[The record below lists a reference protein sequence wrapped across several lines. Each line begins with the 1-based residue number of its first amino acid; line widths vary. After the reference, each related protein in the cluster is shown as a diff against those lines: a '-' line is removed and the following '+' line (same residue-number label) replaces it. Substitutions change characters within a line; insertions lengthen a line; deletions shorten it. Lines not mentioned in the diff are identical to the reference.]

1 MAGDPAAGGDGGR
14 GSSGG
19 KGSSRSSSRHQQFR
33 NLAKTRVDDLQEMFS
48 GLQSARKESRSA
60 DAALLEEQVHHM
72 LREWRAELNVPSP
85 ASSLQA
91 IPPNPSFPPS
101 SFTCANSQSQ
111 GNNREASDPPSETLR
126 LLQLAGAEEEDDAT
140 SKLVMPRSPMP
151 MQSSHEGHNLS
162 PVLQGGTM
170 AGGAAELM
178 VPRSPLQQMPSSHQ
192 SHGHGQDGGQNLQGE
207 AVMGSTA
214 ATAAPHLVQGMQ
226 GDCGGMAGVTN
237 AMFHDQLYYID
248 HELNID
254 DFLQDDDYKIN
265 LPGSNPDGPNTMQ
278 GIGQLEHQQYNLPL
292 DLPPN
297 SFVDANNS
305 AQSSGDVFFHMSD
318 LLTTMCP
325 SPSQYLGPKCALW
338 DCGRPVRGSDECQH
352 YCNPYHAG
360 LALNDDG
367 LLGTRPVMRPRGI
380 DLKDGPLFAALSA
393 KVQGK
398 NVGIPVCEGAA
409 TTKSPWNAP
418 ELFDLS
424 LLEGESLREWLFFD
438 TPRRAFD
445 SGNRKQRSLPDYNG
459 RGWHES
465 RKQVMKDFGGLKRSY
480 YMDPQPSSNYE
491 WHLFEYETNDSD
503 ALALY
508 RLEYKSS
515 DTKRS
520 VKSKLASSPLSEIQ
534 QQMVR
539 LSADSP
545 VESKRTA
552 RSRAK
557 ANQKDNNSNAYPAL
571 NTPVQVSASNAHQTM
586 SVNTPDQ
593 VNVSNAYQTMPLN
606 TPNQPGP
613 SNAYHAA
620 SQMDQ
625 MTFLDGSVVYGPHLP
640 YGYSTERS
648 DFYWNPSDG
657 T

>member
-1 MAGDPAAGGDGGR
+1 MAGDPTAGGVGGR

-72 LREWRAELNVPSP
+72 LREWRAELSVPSP
-85 ASSLQA
+85 ASSLQ
-91 IPPNPSFPPS
+91 
-101 SFTCANSQSQ
+101 NSQSQ
-111 GNNREASDPPSETLR
+111 GNKREASDPPSETLR

-140 SKLVMPRSPMP
+140 SKLVMPRSPLPMP
-151 MQSSHEGHNLS
+151 ASSHEGHGHGQAGHNLN
-162 PVLQGGTM
+162 PVLQGGT
-170 AGGAAELM
+170 AEM
-178 VPRSPLQQMPSSHQ
+178 VPHSPLQMPSSHQ
-192 SHGHGQDGGQNLQGE
+192 SHGHGQNLNPNMQGE
-207 AVMGSTA
+207 AVLGSA
-214 ATAAPHLVQGMQ
+214 AAPQQSLDQGMQ
-226 GDCGGMAGVTN
+226 DDCGDAAGAAN

-248 HELNID
+248 HELDID
-254 DFLQDDDYKIN
+254 DFLRDDDYKMN
-265 LPGSNPDGPNTMQ
+265 LSGSNPDGPNTLQ
-278 GIGQLEHQQYNLPL
+278 GLDQLEHQQYNLPL
-292 DLPPN
+292 DLPPPN
-297 SFVDANNS
+297 SYVDTNNS

-318 LLTTMCP
+318 LLTTMYP

-338 DCGRPVRGSDECQH
+338 DCGRPVRGSEECKD

-393 KVQGK
+393 KNQGK

-438 TPRRAFD
+438 TPRRAFE

-491 WHLFEYETNDSD
+491 WHLFEYEINDSD

-520 VKSKLASSPLSEIQ
+520 VKSKLTSSPLNEIQ
-534 QQMVR
+534 QQMVK

-545 VESKRTA
+545 VENKRTA
-552 RSRAK
+552 RSRPK
-557 ANQKDNNSNAYPAL
+557 ANQKDNNSNTYPAV
-571 NTPVQVSASNAHQTM
+571 NTPNQASASNAHQPM
-586 SVNTPDQ
+586 SLNTPNQASASNSHQPMSLNAPDQ
-593 VNVSNAYQTMPLN
+593 VNVSNAYQTVP
-606 TPNQPGP
+606 PSQAGP
-613 SNAYHAA
+613 SNTYHPA

-648 DFYWNPSDG
+648 DFYWNPTDG

>member
-1 MAGDPAAGGDGGR
+1 MAGDPAAAGGR

-60 DAALLEEQVHHM
+60 DAALLEEQN
-72 LREWRAELNVPSP
+72 L
-85 ASSLQA
+85 
-91 IPPNPSFPPS
+91 
-101 SFTCANSQSQ
+101 QSQ

-140 SKLVMPRSPMP
+140 SKLVMPRSPLPMP
-151 MQSSHEGHNLS
+151 SSHESHGHVQAGHNLS
-162 PVLQGGTM
+162 PVLQGEAM
-170 AGGAAELM
+170 AVGAAELM
-178 VPRSPLQQMPSSHQ
+178 VTRSPLQMPPCHQ
-192 SHGHGQDGGQNLQGE
+192 SHGHGQDGQNLNPNLQGE
-207 AVMGSTA
+207 AVIGSA
-214 ATAAPHLVQGMQ
+214 AAVHQSLGQGMQ
-226 GDCGGMAGVTN
+226 GDCGEVAGVAN
-237 AMFHDQLYYID
+237 AMFNDQLYYID

-254 DFLQDDDYKIN
+254 DFLRDDDYKIN
-265 LPGSNPDGPNTMQ
+265 LPGSNPDGPNTLQ
-278 GIGQLEHQQYNLPL
+278 GFGQLEHQQYNLPL
-292 DLPPN
+292 DLPPPN

-338 DCGRPVRGSDECQH
+338 DCGRPVRGSDECKD
-352 YCNPYHAG
+352 YCNPYHAS

-380 DLKDGPLFAALSA
+380 DLKDGPLFSALSA
-393 KVQGK
+393 KIQGK

-438 TPRRAFD
+438 TPRRAFE
-445 SGNRKQRSLPDYNG
+445 SGNRKQRSLPDYTG

-491 WHLFEYETNDSD
+491 WHLFEYEINDSD

-520 VKSKLASSPLSEIQ
+520 VKSKLASSPLNEIQ

-545 VESKRTA
+545 VENKRTA
-552 RSRAK
+552 RSRPK
-557 ANQKDNNSNAYPAL
+557 ANQKDNNSNTYPAL
-571 NTPVQVSASNAHQTM
+571 NTPTQVSASNAHQTM
-586 SVNTPDQ
+586 SLNTPDQ
-593 VNVSNAYQTMPLN
+593 VNVSNAYQTMSLN
-606 TPNQPGP
+606 TPSHAGP

-620 SQMDQ
+620 SQ